1 MTGAAMNAAPTNGAP
16 ARRTLRRWA
25 PAVVVLALTAVALSR
40 YGVRVSDMA
49 RFCGYVVA
57 CLAVPGTLLV
67 RALYRGDRSRAEEV
81 ALGLA
86 LGYALE
92 VFAYVAARAVGAP
105 LLVLAW
111 PVATYA
117 AFLLVPRL
125 RRHWRSAPATAR
137 SPVWW
142 SWSLALVVAY
152 LVIWSAVNF
161 FRTQALT
168 WPALGASYPDMPL
181 HLAFIGEMRHHVPPT
196 MPIVAGESLPYHW
209 FVYAHY
215 AAASWV
221 TGVEPLVLLF
231 RLGML
236 PMIAALVVLLGM
248 AARRV
253 TGSRAAALIALAA
266 VFLVAAPNLY
276 LGSVGGALVWKPV
289 QSWSSPTQTFGALL
303 FVPVFLLLTDLLE
316 NRRRNPR
323 EWLLLGVFL
332 AAVMGAKAT
341 YLPLLTAGLA
351 AVAVVEAVRRRR
363 PPGPAL
369 AAVGMSAA
377 FLMYAQFV
385 LYGGV
390 RGGTTVAPLSLMRV
404 TWGGVVGDGGPLEAS
419 VAAVCGLTLLCVL
432 SGAVAWCG
440 TLGLLSRPRTLTRPA
455 VVLSLGLGL
464 AGLGVALLFGH
475 PGLSEIYF
483 LQAPYPYLA
492 IVSVYGLVVVT
503 RRSGTSP
510 LSMVCAAGAG
520 AVAAYCVRILCD
532 VRVPLPAGEPLG
544 VLALPY
550 AALLVFV
557 GLTAVGL
564 VAARRGGPRSFAL
577 TLAVTSAFAAPA
589 AWFTRVLPVTYKAP
603 VVAAEDAERGA
614 RAEAMPQGVVT
625 AARWLRDHS
634 RPGDVVATNL
644 HCRLGV
650 DGPCDSR
657 AAWVSALT
665 ERRMLVEGWAYATA
679 NLDRWSP
686 GQVLWYLPFWDR
698 ERLRAN
704 EALFAAPSAQAA
716 RSLRDRYGVRWLF
729 VDERL
734 TVPGARLGD
743 VAAPRFRAGDF
754 TVYEIAG
761 PAVER

>member
-1 MTGAAMNAAPTNGAP
+1 M
-16 ARRTLRRWA
+16 RRTLVRWA
-25 PAVVVLALTAVALSR
+25 PAVVVLALAAAALSR
-40 YGVRVSDMA
+40 YGVRVSDTA
-49 RFCGYVVA
+49 CFCGYVVV
-57 CLAVPGTLLV
+57 CLAAPGTLLV
-67 RALYRGDRSRAEEV
+67 RALYRGDRSRGEEV

-125 RRHWRSAPATAR
+125 RRHWRSAQLAAR
-137 SPVWW
+137 SPIWW

-152 LVIWSAVNF
+152 LVVWSAVTF
-161 FRTQALT
+161 FRTQALA

-181 HLAFIGEMRHHVPPT
+181 HLAFIGELRHHVPPT
-196 MPIVAGESLPYHW
+196 MPIVAGEPLPYHW

-236 PMIAALVVLLGM
+236 PMIAALVVLLGL

-253 TGSRAAALIALAA
+253 IGSRAGALAALAA

-276 LGSVGGALVWKPV
+276 IGPVGGALVWKPV

-303 FVPVFLLLTDLLE
+303 FVPVFLLLSDLLE
-316 NRRRNPR
+316 NRRPLENRRWDPR
-323 EWLLLGVFL
+323 EWLLLGIFL

-351 AVAVVEAVRRRR
+351 AVAVAGTVRRRR
-363 PPGPAL
+363 PDGPAL
-369 AAVGMSAA
+369 AALGMSAA
-377 FLMYAQFV
+377 CLFFAQFV

-390 RGGTTVAPLSLMRV
+390 RGGTTAAPLSLMRV
-404 TWGGVVGDGGPLEAS
+404 TWGGVTGDGKPLAGPVTTVL
-419 VAAVCGLTLLCVL
+419 GLTLLCVL

-440 TLGLLSRPRTLTRPA
+440 TLGLLTRPRALARPA
-455 VVLSLGLGL
+455 VVLTLGMSL
-464 AGLGVALLFGH
+464 AGLGVALCFGH

-492 IVSVYGLVVVT
+492 IVSVYGLVTVL
-503 RRSGTSP
+503 RGPGTSP
-510 LSMVCAAGAG
+510 LSIVCAAVAG
-520 AVAAYCVRILCD
+520 AVAAYCIRILCD
-532 VRVPLPAGEPLG
+532 VRVPLPGGEPLG

-557 GLTAVGL
+557 ALTAVAL
-564 VAARRGGPRSFAL
+564 AAARRGGLRPFAL
-577 TLAVTSAFAAPA
+577 TLVVTSAFAAPA

-603 VVAAEDAERGA
+603 VVAAEDAG
-614 RAEAMPQGVVT
+614 RAAQAQAMPRGVVT
-625 AARWLRDHS
+625 AARWLRGHS

-665 ERRMLVEGWAYATA
+665 ERRVLVEGWAYATA

-704 EALFAAPSAQAA
+704 EALFAAPSWRAA
-716 RSLRDRYGVRWLF
+716 RSLRDRHGVRWLF
-729 VDERL
+729 ADERL

-743 VAAPRFRAGDF
+743 VAALRFRSGDF
-754 TVYEIAG
+754 AVYEIAG
-761 PAVER
+761 PAAGR